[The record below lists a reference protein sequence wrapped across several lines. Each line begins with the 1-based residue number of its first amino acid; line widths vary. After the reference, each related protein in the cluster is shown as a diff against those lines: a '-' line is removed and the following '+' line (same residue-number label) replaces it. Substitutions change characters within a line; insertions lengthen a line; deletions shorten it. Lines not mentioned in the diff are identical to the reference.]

1 MISTAPTADF
11 FKDSVLLIERELIFG
26 LKSGEKNIFNKFYNM
41 YASTLLGVLKQ
52 IVKQQETAEDL
63 LQECLIK
70 ISRNIESYDP
80 DKSRLFTWILN
91 IARNCAI
98 DHLRKRSSHNQK
110 NTLELESMGKEIENH
125 FSHSFNTDTIGM
137 KNLISSL
144 SPKQRLVIEMIYFKG
159 YTHIE
164 VADEL
169 KMPIG
174 SVKTSLRYAVLHLRK
189 IFSIEQKFAA

>member
-1 MISTAPTADF
+1 MSIVPTVDF
-11 FKDSVLLIERELIFG
+11 SKESVLLIERELIFG
-26 LKSGEKNIFNKFYNM
+26 LKSGEESIFNKFYNM

-52 IVKQQETAEDL
+52 IVNQQETAEDL
-63 LQECLIK
+63 LQECFIK
-70 ISRNIESYDP
+70 ISGNIESYDP
-80 DKSRLFTWILN
+80 DKSRLFTWIIN

-110 NTLELESMGKEIENH
+110 NTIGLESMGDEIGNH

-137 KNLISSL
+137 KNIISAL
-144 SPKQRLVIEMIYFKG
+144 SPKQRLVIEMIYFHG
-159 YTHIE
+159 YTHTE

-169 KMPIG
+169 NMPIG

-189 IFSIEQKFAA
+189 IFSIKQKFAA